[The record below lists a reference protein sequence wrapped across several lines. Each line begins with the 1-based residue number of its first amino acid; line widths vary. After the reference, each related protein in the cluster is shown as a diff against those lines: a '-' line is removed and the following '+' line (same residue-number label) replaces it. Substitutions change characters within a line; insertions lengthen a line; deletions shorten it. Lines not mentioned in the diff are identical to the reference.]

1 MNPQRNIQNRIKFS
15 NFAAAMLRCSG
26 FIYKIVCIW
35 IISLCLFSC
44 APKPELGWV
53 PDIESVSALVTDN
66 NCVLTAVASVDLA
79 EGYSCGFLYGKNE
92 DNMLQVQATVE
103 GRKFNCILELLDY
116 DSEYLYKAYVSNGR
130 NEIFS
135 SSGHFRTSAEASE
148 EYSMIL
154 PFHTK
159 EVGRFASRFTFEVGG
174 NTDFSVTVP
183 EDVDWLRCGTNGRT
197 CIVFIETNNT
207 KHPRSCEIVFRNL
220 SDDKEDTLVVYQQ
233 AADASQTNLPYS
245 EVILPPTEIH
255 TWMTLLMDQNISV
268 TPLDDDSADAGWLSC
283 GSVTNIPYGYSE
295 VFFRTEENTADHDR
309 TAGFIVSY
317 DGYDSVITVKQ
328 KAHNAIIEF
337 EDPFVEIVL
346 VDAFDQDGDGKL
358 SYKEVAQITIA
369 DAEKIDFSGLDIR
382 AFEELNHFSELW
394 YLQHPSFAG
403 TRIERIQFPYM
414 LSGIGD
420 GLFENCTELKEI
432 ELNCISVGNHAFRG
446 CTGLKNI
453 RGEVSGEKA
462 FEGCTALETVE
473 QQYPGVA
480 DQAFMD
486 CTSLNSFEFR
496 IKLMQDS
503 RIGYEAF
510 RGCVSLP
517 EISIPDVVGEIA
529 DRAFYNCSSLAAVYM
544 ERFDPP
550 VLGNDV
556 FAGTSPDLKIY
567 VRPESLSKYQAAWP
581 LMADRIIAADLE
593 GEDADKIILPF
604 HYLSLEPWET
614 EFTIEVGGTAEFEV
628 EISTLN
634 SLPIITYQRDG
645 RKCTVSFEENSTL
658 FDQRWSVIFRNRS
671 NDQCEILTVSHK
683 SISENQENLSF
694 NTMDIPSLL
703 SY

>member
-1 MNPQRNIQNRIKFS
+1 MPS
-15 NFAAAMLRCSG
+15 HSS
-26 FIYKIVCIW
+26 FIYKIIGIGVMF
-35 IISLCLFSC
+35 LCLLSC

-66 NCVLTAVASVDLA
+66 SCVLTAVASADLA

-92 DNMLQVQATVE
+92 DNMHQVQATVE

-135 SSGHFRTSAEASE
+135 SSGHFLTSAEASE

-159 EVGRFASRFTFEVGG
+159 EVGRLASRFTFEVGG
-174 NTDFSVTVP
+174 NADFSVTVP

-197 CIVFIETNNT
+197 CIIFIETNNT

-346 VDAFDQDGDGKL
+346 VNAFDQDGDGKL
-358 SYKEVAQITIA
+358 SYAEAANLTIN

-382 AFEELNHFSELW
+382 SFEELNCFTEFWH
-394 YLQHPSFAG
+394 LQAPSFAG
-403 TRIERIQFPYM
+403 SKIERIRFPHR
-414 LSGIGD
+414 LSGLGN
-420 GLFENCTELKEI
+420 GMFENCTELKEI
-432 ELNCISVGNHAFRG
+432 ELNCIDVWNNTFRG
-446 CTGLKNI
+446 CTGLKDV
-453 RGEVSGEKA
+453 RAVVYGENA
-462 FEGCTALETVE
+462 FEGCTALETVQ
-473 QQYPGVA
+473 QQYAGVA
-480 DQAFMD
+480 RQAF
-486 CTSLNSFEFR
+486 LNCSALKSFEFR
-496 IKLMQDS
+496 IKYMSDS
-503 RIGYEAF
+503 HIGYEAF
-510 RGCVSLP
+510 RGCSSLP
-517 EISIPDVVGEIA
+517 EISIPDVVEVVD
-529 DRAFYNCSSLAAVYM
+529 DRAFYDCSSLTAVYM

-550 VLGNDV
+550 ALGVDV
-556 FAGTSPDLKIY
+556 FTGTSPDLKIY
-567 VRPESLSKYQAAWP
+567 VRPESLSKYKDAWSSV
-581 LMADRIIAADLE
+581 AERITVLDTDQNGTDGIV
-593 GEDADKIILPF
+593 LPF
-604 HYLSLEPWET
+604 HHISLESWKT
-614 EFTIEVGGTAEFEV
+614 EFTVEVGGTAEFEV

-671 NDQCEILTVSHK
+671 NGQCEILTVSHK
-683 SISENQENLSF
+683 SISEN
-694 NTMDIPSLL
+694 
-703 SY
+703 